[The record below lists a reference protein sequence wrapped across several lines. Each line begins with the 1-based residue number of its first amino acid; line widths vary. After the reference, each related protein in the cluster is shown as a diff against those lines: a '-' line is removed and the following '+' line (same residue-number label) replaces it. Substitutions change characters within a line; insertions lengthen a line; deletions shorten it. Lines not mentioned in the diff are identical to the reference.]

1 MTLVFEEQE
10 SDAPVEWLAAPGD
23 VPIVSSALWVTER
36 VLAGVDLVP
45 LDADVVAAACTPTPE
60 GSAAGPAGLDV
71 ASPA

>member
-1 MTLVFEEQE
+1 V
-10 SDAPVEWLAAPGD
+10 
-23 VPIVSSALWVTER
+23 ALWVTER